1 MQSCDALSLIEL
13 LFQDRIY
20 DTPHGFQDLILT
32 VLQKVC
38 DYSGVMLINFVFL
51 KINIKLFL

>member
-1 MQSCDALSLIEL
+1 MQSCDALPLIDL
-13 LFQDRIY
+13 LFQDHIY

-38 DYSGVMLINFVFL
+38 DYSGVMLIC
-51 KINIKLFL
+51 LFKN